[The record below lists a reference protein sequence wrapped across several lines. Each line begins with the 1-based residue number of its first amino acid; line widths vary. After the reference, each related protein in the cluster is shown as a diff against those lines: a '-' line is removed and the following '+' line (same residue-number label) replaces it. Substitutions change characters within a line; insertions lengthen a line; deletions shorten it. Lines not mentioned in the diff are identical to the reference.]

1 MTPEQFLER
10 LAAVRID
17 RSHGGRAPHKPL
29 MLLLAL
35 GRVRLGPK
43 SRLIPY
49 ETADSRFKELWQE
62 FGRPG
67 KQPRAYYPFWQA
79 AKRRSAVGDTRRI
92 TTVYGSSG

>member
-1 MTPEQFLER
+1 MAVVTPEQFLER

-43 SRLIPY
+43 SRL
-49 ETADSRFKELWQE
+49 
-62 FGRPG
+62 
-67 KQPRAYYPFWQA
+67 YYPRPSRPSDYLPNASA
-79 AKRRSAVGDTRRI
+79 AEGAQFQSEGFSALRVSSVMPFAYPI
-92 TTVYGSSG
+92 TSPPN